1 VIAVDPNVL
10 VYLLMP
16 GERTEQA
23 ERIFRRDAVWVEP
36 LLWRSEFRN
45 VLAAYMR
52 QGLLSIDQA
61 LQLMDKAEIIMQ
73 GKEYEVSSGHVLSLV
88 AGRPLLCIR
97 RRVRCAGSR
106 SGSVIGHL

>member
-1 VIAVDPNVL
+1 VIVVDPNVL

-23 ERIFRRDAVWVEP
+23 KRVFRRGPVWAAP
-36 LLWRSEFRN
+36 LLWWSEFRN
-45 VLAAYMR
+45 VLAVYMR

-61 LQLMDKAEIIMQ
+61 LQLMGKAEIIMQ
-73 GKEYEVSSGHVLSLV
+73 GKEYEVSSGHVLNLV
-88 AGRPLLCIR
+88 ADRPLFCIR

-106 SGSVIGHL
+106 SGVVIGHL